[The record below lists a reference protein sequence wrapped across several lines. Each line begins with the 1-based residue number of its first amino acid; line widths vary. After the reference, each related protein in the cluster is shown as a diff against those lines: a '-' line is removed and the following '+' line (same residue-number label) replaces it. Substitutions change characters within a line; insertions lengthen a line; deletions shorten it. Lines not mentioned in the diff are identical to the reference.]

1 MLSVELLPGIGAFCP
16 RHFHPRAASMPC
28 CSGRFFYHGR
38 ENGHVLY
45 SGHSCGILQGLS
57 TTSLASES
65 ESESQ
70 SHSRVRLFAIP
81 WTVAHQA
88 PPSMEFSRQEYWSG
102 LPFLGSLKST
112 LGTTLCSRD
121 PSVQFNSFAQ
131 SCPTLCDPMNRSTP
145 GLPVHHQL
153 PDFTQTHVH

>member
-1 MLSVELLPGIGAFCP
+1 MLSVELLPGIGAFSP

-65 ESESQ
+65 ESES
-70 SHSRVRLFAIP
+70 
-81 WTVAHQA
+81 
-88 PPSMEFSRQEYWSG
+88 
-102 LPFLGSLKST
+102 
-112 LGTTLCSRD
+112 
-121 PSVQFNSFAQ
+121 
-131 SCPTLCDPMNRSTP
+131 
-145 GLPVHHQL
+145 
-153 PDFTQTHVH
+153 